1 MTLQAAIS
9 NQKRWSVELT
19 LTDADK
25 TAELAHNLRSGFA
38 AGDVVLLSGPIGAG
52 KSCFARAL
60 IHGLLADHDAVED
73 IPSPTFTL
81 VQTYLAGDLEIWH
94 SDLYRLT
101 SVDEVAE
108 LGLLDAFE
116 TALCLVEW
124 PDRLNGE
131 APISALSLD
140 FGLCDDADWRHLT
153 ASAPTGTWNWM
164 QTALS
169 KAAANV

>member
-1 MTLQAAIS
+1 MTLQAALS
-9 NQKRWSVELT
+9 DQENWTVELT
-19 LTDADK
+19 LTSADK
-25 TAELAHNLRSGFA
+25 TAELAYMLRSGFT

-131 APISALSLD
+131 TPASALLLD
-140 FGLCDDADWRHLT
+140 IGLCDDPDQRNLT
-153 ASAPTGTWNWM
+153 ASAPKGTWGWL
-164 QTALS
+164 QHALT